1 MLIKDILNHFEENTE
16 NVVKIEEDKPLINN
30 YIFTNQI
37 IDNYR
42 KLFNF
47 LTTKKS
53 GINLYGDFG
62 SGKSHFINVFNYM
75 VKNKNSD
82 KIPFDLKLNKNI
94 KTYNIDLSLHTNF
107 ENISEIIT
115 KKILNTVEKISADK
129 LLDKISKLNPDK
141 EIIFTF
147 DEIESFSKIK
157 DISLELQGFIHASES
172 FFNNIKFL
180 FITQNKIENIEN
192 LRSFKNR
199 ISLSLYLDDYNLEEV
214 MFERILKKEDEKNI
228 EKIFDKN
235 AQNII
240 FRTPEIKSK
249 NNYKINDNK
258 NNKKLFSKVHPL
270 QPFQLDIL
278 EDILKQGRNLSN
290 RSLIHTIHNIIKKKY
305 LNKNVENWVTIS
317 DIYDSIYN
325 DREKNDLFKTIFILE
340 KTIYS
345 EKGVP
350 TKSLSDF
357 MYKNFEEEKQTVEER
372 TNKLLKELIK
382 ENKVYILNDYI
393 KTSSEEIMK
402 IENMIKEKSIK
413 SSPSIPKELLKELLK
428 NKSSKSYLKN
438 ININF
443 EHEKIQSKKSSIS
456 LEIFYDK
463 DEMKIRR
470 QAIKNNNKIYLL
482 LENSEKL
489 NELLKKF
496 KAVKNLLSS
505 ENYQDDKDYLLAKE
519 YELNNL
525 LLIELSKILDNS
537 LIIHSKNKPKK
548 TTKFPKDLINHIES
562 KLYMKNINDNVNK
575 KELDEYKRF
584 IQNIIFEMKIFPK
597 IKLYIKDLNLS
608 VEIKSK
614 KELRNNYNIFRTT
627 FEELW
632 NKKFGEKITLIPY
645 QSNYKNIS
653 LHDLI

>member
-16 NVVKIEEDKPLINN
+16 NVVKIEEDKPLIDK

-37 IDNYR
+37 IDNYK

-75 VKNKNSD
+75 IKNKNSD
-82 KIPFDLKLNKNI
+82 KIPLDLKFTSNI

-115 KKILNTVEKISADK
+115 KKILNTEEKLSADK
-129 LLDKISKLNPDK
+129 LLDKISKLNPEEK
-141 EIIFTF
+141 VIFIF
-147 DEIESFSKIK
+147 DEVESFSKIK

-180 FITQNKIENIEN
+180 LITQNKIENIGN
-192 LRSFKNR
+192 LKSVKNR

-214 MFERILKKEDEKNI
+214 MFERILKKKDEKSM
-228 EKIFDKN
+228 EKIFEEN
-235 AQNII
+235 AQDII
-240 FRTPEIKSK
+240 FRAPEIKSK
-249 NNYKINDNK
+249 NNYKINDNR

-270 QPFQLDIL
+270 QPFQIDIL
-278 EDILKQGRNLSN
+278 EDILKQGENLSN
-290 RSLIHTIHNIIKKKY
+290 RSLIYTIHNIIKKKY
-305 LNKNVENWVTIS
+305 LNKEVKNWITIS

-325 DREKNDLFKTIFILE
+325 DREKNDLFKTISILE

-350 TKSLSDF
+350 TKILSDF
-357 MYKNFEEEKQTVEER
+357 MYKNFEEKRETVEKR
-372 TNKLLKELIK
+372 TDELLKELIR
-382 ENKVYILNDYI
+382 ENKIYIFNDHI
-393 KTSSEEIMK
+393 KTSTEKIMK
-402 IENMIKEKSIK
+402 IENIIEEKSVK
-413 SSPSIPKELLKELLK
+413 LTPTIPIELLKNLLK
-428 NKSSKSYLKN
+428 NKSLEN

-443 EHEKIQSKKSSIS
+443 EYEKIQNKKSSIS

-463 DEMKIRR
+463 DEMKLRR
-470 QAIKNNNKIYLL
+470 QAIKNKDKIYLL
-482 LENSEKL
+482 LEKSEKL
-489 NELLKKF
+489 NEILKKL
-496 KAVKNLLSS
+496 AVVKNLRLYEDSQYSQDYLSS
-505 ENYQDDKDYLLAKE
+505 KYNDLEKTA
-519 YELNNL
+519 LN
-525 LLIELSKILDNS
+525 ELSNILDNS
-537 LIIHSKNKPKK
+537 LIINSKNKPKK
-548 TTKFPKDLINHIES
+548 STNFPKDLLKHIDSNLLIKKSED
-562 KLYMKNINDNVNK
+562 NINK
-575 KELDEYKRF
+575 KELEEYKTF
-584 IQNIIFEMKIFPK
+584 MENINFEIKIFPE
-597 IKLYIKDLNLS
+597 IKLYIKDLNLA
-608 VEIKSK
+608 VEKKSK
-614 KELRNNYNIFRTT
+614 KELRENYNIFKNS

-632 NKKFGEKITLIPY
+632 KKKFGENIILKPY

>member
-16 NVVKIEEDKPLINN
+16 NVVKIEEDKPLIDK

-37 IDNYR
+37 IDNYK

-75 VKNKNSD
+75 IKNKNSD
-82 KIPFDLKLNKNI
+82 KIPLDLKFTPNI

-115 KKILNTVEKISADK
+115 KKILNTEEKLSADK

-180 FITQNKIENIEN
+180 LITQNKIENIEN
-192 LRSFKNR
+192 LKSVKNR

-214 MFERILKKEDEKNI
+214 MFERILKKRDEKSM
-228 EKIFDKN
+228 EKIFEEN
-235 AQNII
+235 AQDII
-240 FRTPEIKSK
+240 FRAPEIKSK

-325 DREKNDLFKTIFILE
+325 DREKNDLFKTISILE

-350 TKSLSDF
+350 TKILSDF
-357 MYKNFEEEKQTVEER
+357 MYKNFEEKRETVEKR
-372 TNKLLKELIK
+372 TDELLKELIR
-382 ENKVYILNDYI
+382 ENKIYIFNDHI
-393 KTSSEEIMK
+393 KTSTEKIMK
-402 IENMIKEKSIK
+402 IENIIEEKSVK
-413 SSPSIPKELLKELLK
+413 LTPTIPIELLKNLLK
-428 NKSSKSYLKN
+428 NKSLEN

-443 EHEKIQSKKSSIS
+443 EYEKIQNKKSSIS

-463 DEMKIRR
+463 DEMKLRR
-470 QAIKNNNKIYLL
+470 QAIKNKDKIYLL
-482 LENSEKL
+482 LEKSEKL
-489 NELLKKF
+489 NEILKKL
-496 KAVKNLLSS
+496 AVVKNLRLYEDSQYSQDYLSS
-505 ENYQDDKDYLLAKE
+505 KYNDLEKTA
-519 YELNNL
+519 LN
-525 LLIELSKILDNS
+525 ELSNILDNS
-537 LIIHSKNKPKK
+537 LIINSKNKPKK
-548 TTKFPKDLINHIES
+548 STNFPKDLLKHIDSNLLIKKSED
-562 KLYMKNINDNVNK
+562 NINK
-575 KELDEYKRF
+575 KELEEYKTF
-584 IQNIIFEMKIFPK
+584 MENIKFEMKIFPE
-597 IKLYIKDLNLS
+597 IKLYIKDLNLA
-608 VEIKSK
+608 VEKKSK
-614 KELRNNYNIFRTT
+614 KELRDNYNIFKTS

-632 NKKFGEKITLIPY
+632 KKKFGEKITLIPY